1 MQSSG
6 LARSVWLLLQKE
18 KEKNERDIAQVKET
32 QSMWQAAP
40 CWQILCGMYCFPNF
54 FTSPQRFIL
63 WITYEIFF
71 FWLSTLG
78 TFFGTSFTQ
87 PELLM
92 IWALLI
98 YTYQWLKIPVYN
110 PYCTLFQLHW
120 GQTIPLSPICFKQ
133 QTQNRWLN
141 SINKQ
146 GFPSNKSTPLHVW
159 YLWNLISHP
168 LCSLP
173 ILVMSVFSLLHLLSP
188 PCFTQSPK
196 EGIHC

>member
-1 MQSSG
+1 MTGS
-6 LARSVWLLLQKE
+6 ALLT
-18 KEKNERDIAQVKET
+18 DI
-32 QSMWQAAP
+32 MWDV
-40 CWQILCGMYCFPNF
+40 LFSKF
-54 FTSPQRFIL
+54 LHLTSKIYFMDHI
-63 WITYEIFF
+63 WDFF
-71 FWLSTLG
+71 FFLWLSTLG